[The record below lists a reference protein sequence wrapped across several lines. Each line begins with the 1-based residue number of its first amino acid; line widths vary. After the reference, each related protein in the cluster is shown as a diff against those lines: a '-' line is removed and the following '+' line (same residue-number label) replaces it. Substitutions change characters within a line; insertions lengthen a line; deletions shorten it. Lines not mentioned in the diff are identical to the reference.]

1 MKLGMK
7 GARRNWGKPI
17 LPASLMSLLSVK
29 LSAPTVD
36 RYHTNL
42 TDRNAV
48 GPCVVLLGEWFL
60 RFQRI
65 VVPVERHEPLAHW
78 QLHVSK
84 DLRHW
89 QHCCEYLKPHS
100 CAHLLLDALTHSK
113 DENFSTCWFS
123 LLFVGNPIL
132 ELFCSGQGILP
143 VYQR

>member
-65 VVPVERHEPLAHW
+65 VVPVERHEPLAH
-78 QLHVSK
+78 
-84 DLRHW
+84 
-89 QHCCEYLKPHS
+89 
-100 CAHLLLDALTHSK
+100 
-113 DENFSTCWFS
+113 
-123 LLFVGNPIL
+123 
-132 ELFCSGQGILP
+132 
-143 VYQR
+143 